1 MLLKMG
7 RFLET
12 PDRQTPIL
20 QTRLISIGNK
30 TDTVSIYPPAT
41 HPRYATGRAGRYRP
55 ALRPEKGSRPPARGA
70 PPKRDLP
77 REQGL
82 PDPRPSYPSAGGI
95 TRPGAV
101 SPPARQKEG
110 ERPAAGT
117 TGGQPPQTSSV
128 ACLPTGQS
136 PRCTRAADVVPTNP
150 RPTELTGYQTGSTR
164 AAGENT
170 TSRFFCNVT
179 ATGAGIS

>member
-12 PDRQTPIL
+12 PNRQTPIL

-55 ALRPEKGSRPPARGA
+55 ALRPGKGSRPPARGA

-82 PDPRPSYPSAGGI
+82 PDPRPSYPSAGGV

-101 SPPARQKEG
+101 SPPHARKKGSNPQPAPPAINPANLIRSLSSH
-110 ERPAAGT
+110 RPISPMHP
-117 TGGQPPQTSSV
+117 GGGCC
-128 ACLPTGQS
+128 ADQS
-136 PRCTRAADVVPTNP
+136 PPDRVNRISDRKHP
-150 RPTELTGYQTGSTR
+150 GSR
-164 AAGENT
+164 
-170 TSRFFCNVT
+170 
-179 ATGAGIS
+179 

>member
-12 PDRQTPIL
+12 PNRQTSIL

-30 TDTVSIYPPAT
+30 TDTMSIYPPAT

-55 ALRPEKGSRPPARGA
+55 ALRPGKGSRPPARGA

-82 PDPRPSYPSAGGI
+82 PDPRPSYPSAGGV

-101 SPPARQKEG
+101 SPRTP
-110 ERPAAGT
+110 ERRGAT
-117 TGGQPPQTSSV
+117 RSRLHRRSTPQTSSV

-136 PRCTRAADVVPTNP
+136 PRCTRAADVVPANP
-150 RPTELTGYQTGSTR
+150 RPTGLTGYQTGSTR